1 MGPVE
6 ILFALAVLLP
16 FGLGAW
22 ALAITAYARAREA
35 SRRVA
40 ALEARLAALE
50 RAARDRGPGQ
60 G

>member
-1 MGPVE
+1 ME